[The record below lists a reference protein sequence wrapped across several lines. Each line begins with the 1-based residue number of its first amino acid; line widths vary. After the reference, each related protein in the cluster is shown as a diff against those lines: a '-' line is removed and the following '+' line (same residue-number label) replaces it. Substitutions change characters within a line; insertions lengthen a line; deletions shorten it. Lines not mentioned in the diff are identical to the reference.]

1 MSTVFF
7 IFEKRYI
14 FLIKVQTIGSFDV
27 LFEIIVILKII
38 YIILSMIPISS
49 FLKLKSEIK
58 SLILMTMVMIIML
71 ITVLAY
77 FSWIVIYIRGR
88 IDKSPKLSDYI
99 ETIFMLLVFIFV
111 MLTTGLYNSG
121 YKLLSIFIVLISA
134 IQFGRNYSLG
144 VASISTIIILLTDF
158 ISVGLDKQTLSQY
171 FEKDLVLLSA
181 LFVTAFILGMYVDI
195 EREHSKE
202 LKNLANI
209 DELTGLYNHRYFQE
223 FLQKSID
230 NADKENQEVSLLFMD
245 IDYFKNFND
254 INGHQAGDLLLKEIS
269 QIMKSCIRGSDVVA
283 RYGGEEF
290 AAILPNTTEN
300 NAVKIGERI
309 RSSIQNTY
317 FKGQE
322 NQLDKN
328 ITISIGVSSYP
339 KKAISKHQLINT
351 ADDALYR
358 AKSFNRNRV
367 ELYRSVLDDL
377 SENMDINK
385 DTVKPLKAFI
395 SMMNIKDRYTYGHTE
410 RVVIYAKYFGEYLDL
425 TKAEKIRLQVAA
437 YLHDIG
443 KLEIPDDVLNK
454 KEKLTESDRQMF
466 INHPQA
472 GVDLIKDIKQLDEF
486 KPIIKHHHERYDGKG
501 YPSGLK
507 RTEIPYLSRILT
519 IADSFDAMT
528 SNRPYNK
535 VKTQEEGIKELRDN
549 AGTQFDP
556 DLVEKFIDML
566 DKYKDKF

>member
-1 MSTVFF
+1 MSS
-7 IFEKRYI
+7 FEQKRN
-14 FLIKVQTIGSFDV
+14 KQV
-27 LFEIIVILKII
+27 FEIIVILKII
-38 YIILSMIPISS
+38 YIALSMIAISSTYKFKKETTDIIWMLIVFSIILVFVLAYFYWIVFYIRDRIDKPSRIADYIEMTIMISVFILSMI
-49 FLKLKSEIK
+49 
-58 SLILMTMVMIIML
+58 
-71 ITVLAY
+71 
-77 FSWIVIYIRGR
+77 
-88 IDKSPKLSDYI
+88 
-99 ETIFMLLVFIFV
+99 
-111 MLTTGLYNSG
+111 TTGLQDSG
-121 YKLLSIFIVLISA
+121 YKLLGIFIVLISA

-144 VASISTIIILLTDF
+144 VASISTIIILLIDF

-269 QIMKSCIRGSDVVA
+269 QIMKSCIRGFDVVA

-322 NQLDKN
+322 NQPDKN

>member
-1 MSTVFF
+1 
-7 IFEKRYI
+7 
-14 FLIKVQTIGSFDV
+14 
-27 LFEIIVILKII
+27 
-38 YIILSMIPISS
+38 
-49 FLKLKSEIK
+49 
-58 SLILMTMVMIIML
+58 
-71 ITVLAY
+71 
-77 FSWIVIYIRGR
+77 
-88 IDKSPKLSDYI
+88 
-99 ETIFMLLVFIFV
+99 
-111 MLTTGLYNSG
+111 
-121 YKLLSIFIVLISA
+121 
-134 IQFGRNYSLG
+134 
-144 VASISTIIILLTDF
+144 
-158 ISVGLDKQTLSQY
+158 
-171 FEKDLVLLSA
+171 
-181 LFVTAFILGMYVDI
+181 
-195 EREHSKE
+195 
-202 LKNLANI
+202 
-209 DELTGLYNHRYFQE
+209 
-223 FLQKSID
+223 
-230 NADKENQEVSLLFMD
+230 MD

-254 INGHQAGDLLLKEIS
+254 INGHQAGDLLLKKIS

-322 NQLDKN
+322 NQPDKN

-367 ELYRSVLDDL
+367 ELYRSILDDL

-454 KEKLTESDRQMF
+454 KEKLTESERQMF